1 MRRIYLWKKLSMTL
15 TLAIVIFGLV
25 LPDST
30 IYAKEIRTL
39 SLFENFI
46 SKALEYSEQHNRS
59 EKDNSPKASIN
70 SKITLKT
77 GSTSNGLHPKLTNWV
92 ALPSIRD
99 RVREWEIQSKN
110 NQNKLNQSG
119 KNQAKKSPSTADTLQ
134 RSNPS
139 SAVLAAPD
147 DGKVLNTMSV
157 MATGY
162 TAGYESTGKKKN
174 HPQYGIT
181 YSGVK
186 VRRDKSTVS
195 TIAADL
201 RLFPLGTILYI
212 PGYGYGV
219 VADKGSAIKG
229 KKIDLYFS
237 TTKQVFK
244 EWGKKKVEVQIVK
257 RGRGKLTE
265 AMLKELGRAMQVNKE
280 VPPNVWEESI

>member
-1 MRRIYLWKKLSMTL
+1 MRHIYIWKKIGFTFML
-15 TLAIVIFGLV
+15 TLITWSLL

-30 IYAKEIRTL
+30 IYAQENKPL
-39 SLFENFI
+39 SLFERFI
-46 SKALEYSEQHNRS
+46 SKVLEYTEQQDHAEQGRKSSSVKKETTVTKSANRMLQ
-59 EKDNSPKASIN
+59 PKR
-70 SKITLKT
+70 
-77 GSTSNGLHPKLTNWV
+77 TNWD
-92 ALPSIRD
+92 ALPSIPGRMREKEIPGSKARGSSAAQE
-99 RVREWEIQSKN
+99 RV
-110 NQNKLNQSG
+110 
-119 KNQAKKSPSTADTLQ
+119 
-134 RSNPS
+134 NPS
-139 SAVLAAPD
+139 SAVLAAPS
-147 DGKVLNTMSV
+147 DGKVLRTVSV
-157 MATGY
+157 VATGY

-237 TTKQVFK
+237 TTKQVYK
-244 EWGKKKVEVQIVK
+244 EWGKKKVEVQVIK
-257 RGRGKLTE
+257 HGRGKLTE
-265 AMLKELGRAMQVNKE
+265 AMLKELGRAMQVSKQ
-280 VPPNVWEESI
+280 VPPDVWEESV